1 MSKFIIGNKP
11 ISSVSGP
18 VRVTVLKPN
27 NDLKTEFENKG
38 GRLPYIILF
47 GDQHFSREGNCDSC
61 KCNINWITEKG
72 WENKDCCYEVDDPEF
87 LKLFDGVAS
96 KNYPIDFYVEQIYEP
111 RLGDPNI
118 LSINEGLN
126 RVDTTGYL
134 SKLTLDY
141 KICYSK
147 ADRRTKRYKTGCPTR
162 DIRWHFIDTRSI
174 EYGNSGEAK
183 LYKGIIQ
190 FYTLL
195 YYYFDK
201 NRPENEND
209 SFQES
214 ITLFKKYTEELTM
227 LFDILI
233 NGPDF
238 LDKYITKD
246 GNFLL
251 SKQIR
256 KQVLEDLK
264 NVDFWKKIITDRIQE
279 TFYDYMNTVNTNFNT
294 KDYVKVMTFYKN
306 VLILI
311 SAENISKDEFLEK
324 RKTLIE
330 SISNYNIFEE
340 NPSNLITMISLTT
353 FTGMMDAY
361 TISRIL
367 KKPTNGIPSFTSL
380 IYAGDLH
387 VKNIIDILTKYFKYE
402 VIGQSYSDK
411 LRCQDV
417 KNIEFNLLKAKQE
430 YK

>member
-18 VRVTVLKPN
+18 VRVSVLKPN
-27 NDLKTEFENKG
+27 KDLKNRFELEG
-38 GRLPYIILF
+38 GRLPYIVLF
-47 GDQHFSREGNCDSC
+47 GDEHFSKEYKCDSC
-61 KCNINWITEKG
+61 SCNINWITEKG
-72 WENKDCCYEVDDPEF
+72 WENKDCCYEIDDPEF

-96 KNYPIDFYVEQIYEP
+96 KNYPIDFYVEQLYEP

-118 LSINEGLN
+118 YNINEGLN
-126 RVDTTGYL
+126 RFDKTGYL
-134 SKLTLDY
+134 SKLTHDY

-147 ADRRTKRYKTGCPTR
+147 ADRRTKRYKTECPTR
-162 DIRWHFIDTRSI
+162 DIRWHFIDTRSV

-183 LYKGIIQ
+183 LYKGLIK

-195 YYYFDK
+195 YYHFDK
-201 NRPENEND
+201 NRPEND
-209 SFQES
+209 SFNQS
-214 ITLFKKYTEELTM
+214 ISAFKKYKEEFTM
-227 LFDILI
+227 VFDILV

-238 LDKYITKD
+238 LDKYMTSD
-246 GNFLL
+246 SNFLL

-256 KQVLEDLK
+256 KQVLDELK
-264 NVDFWKKIITDRIQE
+264 NVDVWKKIITDRIQQ
-279 TFYDYMNTVNTNFNT
+279 TFYDYMNTVNTQFTTN
-294 KDYVKVMTFYKN
+294 DYIKVMSFYKN

-311 SAENISKDEFLEK
+311 SDENISKDDFLEK

-330 SISNYNIFEE
+330 SITNYNIFEE

-387 VKNIIDILTKYFKYE
+387 IKNITDILTKYFSYE
-402 VIGQSYSDK
+402 VVGESNTKQY
-411 LRCQDV
+411 RCQDV
-417 KNIEFNLLKAKQE
+417 KNIDFNILKAKQE